1 MPPPPPTHTHTHTH
15 KANKQT
21 KCVFENV
28 AKAAHMEVLTIQFL
42 DVQLRK
48 TWVDREG
55 GEGGGGQLGM
65 WRGGVWREKSSI
77 LVDSDLSDN

>member
-1 MPPPPPTHTHTHTH
+1 M
-15 KANKQT
+15 
-21 KCVFENV
+21 FENV

-48 TWVDREG
+48 TWVD
-55 GEGGGGQLGM
+55 GEKGGGGGATGDAEGWW
-65 WRGGVWREKSSI
+65 WRKKNSI